1 MRLSALKSVLP
12 ALPAVLVVACSGNAQ
27 EGPQGFP
34 PPPVAVMDVVPQPAP
49 VVREYVGR
57 TMGSREVEIH
67 ARVTGVIEERLYEE
81 GEAVAAGAALF
92 RIDPEPFRVRVQSA
106 EANLARAQAQ
116 LDQAEREQARL
127 EPLAA
132 ADAVSQKEIDDARS
146 AVDLAAATVKQMQ
159 AALREARIELGY
171 TEVTAP
177 IDAVTGIAEKF
188 AGALVTAG
196 GDSKLTSLVQTDPM
210 DVHFSISENEWI
222 RQQHDLANG
231 SLSTPAQG
239 ELEVHVALADG
250 TVPERVGRINF
261 SAARIDEATGTY
273 NLRARFPNPDGALKA
288 GQFVRV
294 IVEGAVRPNAIT
306 IPQKAVLDNPQGKF
320 VYVVGSG
327 EGDSTVAEIRP
338 IEVGDWVSTPDGQMW
353 LVRSGLRAGDRVI
366 LDNFV
371 KLAPGA
377 PVQLI
382 DDAPQPVAVLG
393 RN

>member
-1 MRLSALKSVLP
+1 MSSSVTKSALP
-12 ALPAVLVVACSGNAQ
+12 ALLAALVAGCSGNAQ
-27 EGPQGFP
+27 EAPQGFP

-67 ARVTGVIEERLYEE
+67 ARVTGVIEERRYQE
-81 GEAVAAGAALF
+81 GAAVKAGDPLF
-92 RIDPEPFRVRVQSA
+92 LIDPEPFRVQVLSA
-106 EANLARAQAQ
+106 EANLARARAQ

-146 AVDLAAATVKQMQ
+146 AVDLAAASVKQMD
-159 AALREARIELGY
+159 AALRQARIELGY
-171 TEVTAP
+171 TQVVAP

-188 AGALVTAG
+188 EGALVTAG
-196 GDSKLTSLVQTDPM
+196 GDSRLTSLVQTDPM

-222 RQQHDLANG
+222 RQQQDLANG
-231 SLSTPAQG
+231 SLSTPGQG
-239 ELEVHVALADG
+239 ELEVHIALADG
-250 TVPERVGRINF
+250 TVLERVGRINF
-261 SAARIDEATGTY
+261 TAARIDEATGTY
-273 NLRARFPNPDGALKA
+273 GLRARFPNPDGLLKT

-294 IVEGAVRPNAIT
+294 IVEGATRPNAIT

-320 VYVVGSG
+320 VFVVANG
-327 EGDSTVAEIRP
+327 EGGGPVAEVRP
-338 IEVGDWVSTPDGQMW
+338 IEVGEWLSTPGGQMW

-377 PVQLI
+377 PVQPL
-382 DDAPQPVAVLG
+382 DEPAPQPVAAV
-393 RN
+393 N